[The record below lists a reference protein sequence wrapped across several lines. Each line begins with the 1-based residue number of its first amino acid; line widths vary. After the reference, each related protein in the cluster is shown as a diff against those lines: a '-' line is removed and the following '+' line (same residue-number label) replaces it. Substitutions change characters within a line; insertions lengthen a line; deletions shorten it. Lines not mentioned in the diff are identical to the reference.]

1 MRELLRA
8 LSHTLY
14 LGFRVFGV
22 YFFFCF
28 YQKFWGDFVGF
39 SWLRGT
45 LTILCFMRLYLCVN
59 PSFRTD
65 LTTFSELRWTSTDG
79 ECRSVRL
86 NAFEVLEEE
95 YTSRRFCLFFLPL
108 LLFQYFTLCNIW
120 KGRGDE
126 RRTWCPVFDIWTFGT
141 AFLKVS
147 IVFFPDCFM
156 AGLNLRPNDLEHL
169 LPIAVSE
176 SSSYENLN
184 DDIAFANV
192 LCFYQSL

>member
-1 MRELLRA
+1 M
-8 LSHTLY
+8 LSAWAFAGAISHAIFKDSR
-14 LGFRVFGV
+14 FRSLFL
-22 YFFFCF
+22 FCF
-28 YQKFWGDFVGF
+28 YHKLWGDFVGF

-45 LTILCFMRLYLCVN
+45 LTILCFMRLHLCVD

-65 LTTFSELRWTSTDG
+65 LTAFSELRWTSTDG

-126 RRTWCPVFDIWTFGT
+126 RRTWCPVFDNWTFGT

-147 IVFFPDCFM
+147 IIFSSTVLWRVWICGPMTSSIF
-156 AGLNLRPNDLEHL
+156 L
-169 LPIAVSE
+169 LLLSAKALPMRTSTTT
-176 SSSYENLN
+176 
-184 DDIAFANV
+184 
-192 LCFYQSL
+192 